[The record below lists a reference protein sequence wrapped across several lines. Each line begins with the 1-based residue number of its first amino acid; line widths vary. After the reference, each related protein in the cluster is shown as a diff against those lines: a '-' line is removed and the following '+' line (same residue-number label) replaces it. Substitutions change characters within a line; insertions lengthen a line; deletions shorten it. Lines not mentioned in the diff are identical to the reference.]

1 MRVIFVCGG
10 TAGHINP
17 ALAVAAEVKRM
28 DPDAKILFVGSGRQL
43 ENRLIPQE
51 GYRLVNITVRGF
63 ARRLAPA
70 MVMSNIRAL
79 KALREALAESEKILR
94 GFSPDVVLG
103 TGGYVCYPVLAKAAE
118 MGIPTFIHE
127 SNAIPGL
134 ATKMLAGKVDK
145 ILTAFDSIPALRRYA
160 HKTVHVGTPVRGDF
174 GRITKHDARLKLGI
188 DGRPLVVS
196 FWGSLGAEHMN
207 EMMLDFIEI
216 NARSR
221 LFNHIHATGG
231 GDMVLKAFKDKLLA
245 RQVTSPLP
253 QWIDIRPYIANMAE
267 VMTAADLIVCRA
279 GASTIAELTY
289 LGKPAVIVPSPNV
302 ANNHQEK
309 NARRLEEAGGAVVLD
324 EKDLSG
330 EKLYETV
337 RRLLIDLPGLIRM
350 SQAMKSLGVSDS
362 ARRIAEIIFSAC

>member
-63 ARRLAPA
+63 DRRLTPA

-231 GDMVLKAFKDKLLA
+231 DMVLKAFKDKLLA

>member
-17 ALAVAAEVKRM
+17 ALAVAAEVRRI

-51 GYRLVNITVRGF
+51 GYRLTNIAVRGF
-63 ARRLAPA
+63 DRRLSPA
-70 MVMSNIRAL
+70 MVAGNLRAL
-79 KALREALAESEKILR
+79 KALRQAFSESEKILQS
-94 GFSPDVVLG
+94 FAPDVVVG
-103 TGGYVCYPVLAKAAE
+103 TGGYVCYPVLAKAAD

-127 SNAIPGL
+127 SNAVLGL
-134 ATKMLAGKVDK
+134 ATKMLAGKVDN
-145 ILTAFDSIPALRRYA
+145 ILVAFESIPALRRYA
-160 HKTVHVGTPVRGDF
+160 DKTVYVGTPVRGDF
-174 GRITKHDARLKLGI
+174 GRLTKHDARLKLGI

-207 EMMLDFIEI
+207 EMILDFIEM

-231 GDMVLKAFKDKLLA
+231 GEAVHKALKDKLA
-245 RQVTSPLP
+245 GRRVTSPLP

-267 VMTAADLIVCRA
+267 VMAAADLILCRA

-289 LGKPAVIVPSPNV
+289 LGKPALIVPSPNV
-302 ANNHQEK
+302 ANNHQLK
-309 NARRLEEAGGAVVLD
+309 NARRLEAVGGAAVLE
-324 EKDLSG
+324 EKDLTG

-337 RRLLIDLPGLIRM
+337 RRLLIDLPGLARM

-362 ARRIAEIIFSAC
+362 AKRIAELIFSAC